1 MSLALDN
8 IEYEQLGPL
17 KLQTENVS
25 QCVQVEQ
32 LSSNL
37 VTFSSL
43 EELHWARQQLVV
55 PRSKWEEMVWVG
67 ASDLKGTP
75 INDVS
80 DNAASEY
87 FYSNF
92 VCSIGVRI
100 LSNICHSLFFLVCT

>member
-1 MSLALDN
+1 M
-8 IEYEQLGPL
+8 
-17 KLQTENVS
+17 
-25 QCVQVEQ
+25 QVEQ

-80 DNAASEY
+80 DNAASD
-87 FYSNF
+87 SNF

-100 LSNICHSLFFLVCT
+100 LSNTCHSHFFLVCT